1 MSAWLVAPVLAPLV
15 GCALCLLAWR
25 SVTAQRVV
33 SVASVGV
40 ALVAAV
46 VVLAQVWD
54 GSVVV
59 GRAGGWPAPIGI
71 TLVADPLAAVVL
83 AVGLAT
89 IGAVLLFAIGQPG
102 CDDDTPAFHPT
113 YLVLTAGV
121 SLAFLTGDLFNLFVA
136 FELALAAS
144 YVLLTLGATRDQVRH
159 GMTYVVINL
168 VASTLFVV
176 AIAVAYAATGT
187 VNLAD
192 LSQRLGGIAPE
203 VRSALALLLVVVFG
217 LKAAVFPLF
226 SWLPDAYPT
235 ARTPVTAVFAGLLT
249 KIGVYCLLRTQT
261 LLFPQ
266 EGPST
271 LLLVIAGLTMLVGV
285 LGAIAQGDVKRILS
299 FHIVSQVGYMVMGLA
314 LFTVSGVAG
323 AVFFLVH
330 QVPVKASLFLTGGM
344 VEHAAGSTVLTRVG
358 GMLRRLP
365 VAAAL
370 FGLAALSLAG
380 IPPFSGFVGK
390 LALIEA
396 GFDAGAWAIV
406 AASLVA
412 SLLTL
417 YSMTK
422 IWNGVFG
429 GRVETV
435 VPADRSDGGD
445 DRPERAG
452 GPGGAG
458 GAPVP
463 ATLGATVVAVA
474 VAEAT
479 GSPSSSRGASVTTGV
494 ARPRVR
500 SMPALMT
507 WSTAALVAVTVAIA
521 VFAGPLYE
529 LCERAARDLLDP
541 RGYVQAVLGR

>member
-1 MSAWLVAPVLAPLV
+1 MSGWLVVPVLAPLL

-25 SVTAQRVV
+25 SVAVQRVV
-33 SVASVGV
+33 SVGSVAV
-40 ALVAAV
+40 ALAAAV
-46 VVLAQVWD
+46 AVLAQVWD
-54 GSVVV
+54 GTVVV
-59 GRAGGWPAPIGI
+59 ARAGGWPAPIGI

-83 AVGLAT
+83 TVGLAT

-121 SLAFLTGDLFNLFVA
+121 ALAFLTGDLFDLFVA

-203 VRSALALLLVVVFG
+203 VRSALALLLIVVFG

-261 LLFPQ
+261 LLFAPT
-266 EGPST
+266 GPST
-271 LLLVIAGLTMLVGV
+271 LLLVIAGLTMVVGV

-365 VAAAL
+365 VAALL
-370 FGLAALSLAG
+370 FGLAAMSLAG

-390 LALIEA
+390 LALVEA
-396 GFDAGAWAIV
+396 GFDAGAWPIV
-406 AASLVA
+406 AVSLLA

-422 IWNGVFG
+422 IWNGVFWG
-429 GRVETV
+429 KVETV
-435 VPADRSDGGD
+435 VPPGAAEVVDAAGTPALAAVGAGVGAAATASAEPAGGSTVASGSDTGPGAS
-445 DRPERAG
+445 RAG
-452 GPGGAG
+452 A
-458 GAPVP
+458 
-463 ATLGATVVAVA
+463 
-474 VAEAT
+474 
-479 GSPSSSRGASVTTGV
+479 
-494 ARPRVR
+494 RVR
-500 SMPALMT
+500 AMPALMT
-507 WSTAALVAVTVAIA
+507 WSTAALVGVTVAIA

-541 RGYVQAVLGR
+541 SGYVQAVLGR